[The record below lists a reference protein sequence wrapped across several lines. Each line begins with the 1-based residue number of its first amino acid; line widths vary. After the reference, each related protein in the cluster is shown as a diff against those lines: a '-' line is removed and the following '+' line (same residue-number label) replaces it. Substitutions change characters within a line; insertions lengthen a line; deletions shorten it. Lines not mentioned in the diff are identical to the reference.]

1 MYHDL
6 FDNNGIQS
14 YISDSN
20 SPLLSIKEIQVNY
33 EMHKEDQEYSYPCHQ
48 SMSSC
53 HSSLLEM
60 NTISNDYFQNS
71 SFYDS
76 SYNGETFS

>member
-6 FDNNGIQS
+6 FDNIGIQS
-14 YISDSN
+14 YNSDSN
-20 SPLLSIKEIQVNY
+20 SPLLSLKEVQVNY
-33 EMHKEDQEYSYPCHQ
+33 EMHEDDQEDSYPCHQ

-53 HSSLLEM
+53 HYSLLEM
-60 NTISNDYFQNS
+60 NTISNDYFQNY

-76 SYNGETFS
+76 SEQ